1 MKSLIL
7 KELRYRLPYAL
18 ISVIVFRLCWYI
30 NESYY
35 YLEMSYFLF
44 PIIFCGMLFRSE
56 DEIELI
62 RTSNIKLSTLLIVR
76 YLITFLYMVLLPV
89 VMLVINGGDNWW
101 KYVVSLVTTLLFS
114 TSFSL
119 FYRVVFKNPYSTVL
133 FSLFTHTLFV
143 FSFNVFLGSILKI
156 NNTKAFQRFSPYG
169 SERISNMGVYG
180 NNRMIM
186 TGIALAVIVISYIIL
201 RRKEKF
207 YRE

>member
-1 MKSLIL
+1 MKNIIL

-62 RTSNIKLSTLLIVR
+62 RTSNTRMSTLLIVR
-76 YLITFLYMVLLPV
+76 YLVTFLYMVILPV
-89 VMLVINGGDNWW
+89 VVLVINGGDSWW
-101 KYVVSLVTTLLFS
+101 KLVVSLVTTLLFS

-119 FYRVVFKNPYSTVL
+119 FYRVLLKNPYSTVL

-143 FSFNVFLGSILKI
+143 FSFRVFLGSVLKI
-156 NNTKAFQRFSPYG
+156 TDTKAFQRFSPYG
-169 SERISNMGVYG
+169 SESISNMGVYG

-186 TGIALAVIVISYIIL
+186 TGIALAVIVVSYIIL

-207 YRE
+207 YWE

>member
-1 MKSLIL
+1 MKSIIF

-62 RTSNIKLSTLLIVR
+62 RTSNTKLSTLLLVR
-76 YLITFLYMVLLPV
+76 YFVTFLYMVILPIAV
-89 VMLVINGGDNWW
+89 LAINGGDNWW
-101 KYVVSLVTTLLFS
+101 KCVISLVTTLLFS

-119 FYRVVFKNPYSTVL
+119 FYRVVLKNPYSTVL

-143 FSFNVFLGSILKI
+143 FSFKVFLGTILKI
-156 NNTKAFQRFSPYG
+156 DNAKAFQRFSPYG
-169 SERISNMGVYG
+169 SESIINMGVYG

-186 TGIALAVIVISYIIL
+186 TGIAIAVIVVSYIIL

-207 YRE
+207 YWE

>member
-1 MKSLIL
+1 MGSILL

-18 ISVIVFRLCWYI
+18 ISVILFRLCWYI

-62 RTSNIKLSTLLIVR
+62 RTSNTKMSTLLLVR
-76 YLITFLYMVLLPV
+76 YLVTFLYMVILPV
-89 VMLVINGGDNWW
+89 VVLAVTGGDHWW
-101 KYVVSLVTTLLFS
+101 KYVISLVTTLLFS

-119 FYRVVFKNPYSTVL
+119 FYRVVFENPYSTVL
-133 FSLFTHTLFV
+133 FSLFTHMIFV
-143 FSFNVFLGSILKI
+143 FSFKVFLGSVLKI
-156 NNTKAFQRFSPYG
+156 SNSKALQRFSPYG
-169 SERISNMGVYG
+169 SESISNMGVYG

-186 TGIALAVIVISYIIL
+186 TGIALAVIAVSYLIL
-201 RRKEKF
+201 WRREKF